1 LKAETS
7 SSLRRLKRKERLQ
20 LLKFVASFAWADL
33 HVSARE
39 RAFIQDLIRGL
50 DLPKRDRAE
59 VEGWLQAPPGPD
71 EVDPGLVPHAH
82 RRLFLDAVRGVVE
95 ADGRVSP
102 EEAETLGLFEALTRR
117 A

>member
-1 LKAETS
+1 MTDAILR
-7 SSLRRLKRKERLQ
+7 LRRQERLQ

-39 RAFIQDLIRGL
+39 RAFVQGMIRRL
-50 DLPKRDRAE
+50 DLPRRERAE
-59 VEGWLQAPPGPD
+59 VEGWLLTPPGPD

-82 RRLFLDAVRGVVE
+82 RRLFLEAVRGVVE

-102 EEAETLGLFEALTRR
+102 EEAEALALFEALTREG
-117 A
+117 